1 MKIKLDS
8 DKIRLWR
15 KERGWSQEQVAEK
28 AGISLRTIQ
37 RIENSG
43 TASSDSAAAVADAF
57 GTKITDFM
65 IDEEVQSEKAAAD
78 KRSKGLIGLKMSFG
92 IHLISFLIVIPI
104 MLVID
109 YIDNPQVWFFLIPT
123 AFWAVGLIAH
133 GGTVLLVSFI
143 NRMNQ
148 QLEVSG

>member
-43 TASSDSAAAVADAF
+43 TASSDSAASVADAF

-65 IDEEVQSEKAAAD
+65 IDEEAQGEKEAAD
-78 KRSKGLIGLKMSFG
+78 KLSQGLAGLKMSFG
-92 IHLISFLIVIPI
+92 IHLISFLFVIPI

-109 YIDNPQVWFFLIPT
+109 YIDNPQVWFFLVPT

-133 GGTVLLVSFI
+133 GGTLLMVAFI
-143 NRMNQ
+143 SRMNKETK
-148 QLEVSG
+148 LSS

>member
-1 MKIKLDS
+1 MKINIDS

-37 RIENSG
+37 RMENSG
-43 TASSDSAAAVADAF
+43 AASSDSAASVADAF

-65 IDEEVQSEKAAAD
+65 IDEDAQSERAAAD
-78 KRSKGLIGLKMSFG
+78 QLSKGLIGLKMSFG
-92 IHLISFLIVIPI
+92 IHLISFLIAVPI

-109 YIDNPQVWFFLIPT
+109 FIDNPQVWFFLIPT

-133 GGTVLLVSFI
+133 GGVLLLVTFV
-143 NRMNQ
+143 NRMNN
-148 QLEVSG
+148 QLEVLG